1 MDCNET
7 KRLLDAYVD
16 GELELTPELDM
27 EAHLA
32 ACSTCKKAA
41 EAAINFRFSIR
52 VNMPV
57 YKTPP
62 ELKRKIRATL
72 RKESGSWLERVF
84 QFWRHLAG
92 TAGGLGFGFSFSLAW
107 VVGFSHKKRRIIDE
121 GNFSHLFSLPPLHL
135 FVRTPSS
142 HTPPQP

>member
-7 KRLLDAYVD
+7 KWLLDAYVD
-16 GELELTPELDM
+16 GELELTRELDM

-57 YKTPP
+57 YTAPP
-62 ELKRKIRATL
+62 ELKRKIQAAL

-84 QFWRHLAG
+84 QF
-92 TAGGLGFGFSFSLAW
+92 
-107 VVGFSHKKRRIIDE
+107 
-121 GNFSHLFSLPPLHL
+121 
-135 FVRTPSS
+135 
-142 HTPPQP
+142 